1 MFSTLL
7 RAWDWMAVAGRACTF
22 TLAIVMLTNNTLAAR
37 GLVLTVAEPSRAFF
51 SEGQSADLPA
61 TSVWTYAR
69 KSIVNNESFFFFAS
83 FFLLLFLKK
92 KKWRDNLFV
101 LFFLFCCGSKSF
113 SKNFQ
118 ACSYTYQPNTF
129 TPAIVFNALT
139 SDGLNGCC
147 RRRLHS
153 FARYCYANA

>member
-1 MFSTLL
+1 
-7 RAWDWMAVAGRACTF
+7 MAVAGRACTF
-22 TLAIVMLTNNTLAAR
+22 TLAIVMLTHNTLAAR
-37 GLVLTVAEPSRAFF
+37 GLVLTVAKPSRAFL

-69 KSIVNNESFFFFAS
+69 KSIVNKESFFFFAS

-92 KKWRDNLFV
+92 KNEEIIYLYF
-101 LFFLFCCGSKSF
+101 SF
-113 SKNFQ
+113 SFVAGQRERKDTKRKRN
-118 ACSYTYQPNTF
+118 N
-129 TPAIVFNALT
+129 AIVFNALT